1 MLRSTL
7 TNNPTVDDTYST
19 NVFAGNLTQTHHQH
33 QPSQQLTNNTTELLL
48 AGTTGVPL
56 LGTSYDSSLH
66 TRHHQLLKHELYQA
80 KRQLADAQN
89 SFQFLKREKLRVE
102 HEKNVLEIQLRQ
114 VEEGEGRRRLGERE
128 RDEEVKEVHRQWELE
143 KDQVYLLQR

>member
-1 MLRSTL
+1 
-7 TNNPTVDDTYST
+7 
-19 NVFAGNLTQTHHQH
+19 
-33 QPSQQLTNNTTELLL
+33 LTNNTTELLL

-56 LGTSYDSSLH
+56 LGTSYDSSSH
-66 TRHHQLLKHELYQA
+66 TRHHQLLKHELYQS

-102 HEKNVLEIQLRQ
+102 HEKNLLEIQLRQ
-114 VEEGEGRRRLGERE
+114 AEEGEGRRRLGERD